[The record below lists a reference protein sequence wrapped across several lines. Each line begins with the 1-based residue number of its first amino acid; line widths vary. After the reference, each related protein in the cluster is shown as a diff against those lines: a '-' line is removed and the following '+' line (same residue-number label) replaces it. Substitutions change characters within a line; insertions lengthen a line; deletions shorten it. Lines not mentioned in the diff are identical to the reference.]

1 MVDGPKRRLPVVGSG
16 PTAGP
21 GAPSAPGTPSAP
33 GAAPPRGA
41 TGSPEKRRLPV
52 LQGGGGDDEGEERP
66 PWHWIALGTVAIF
79 IVWLPLAGLANTLL
93 RRMVERT
100 GDAAAE
106 GSVRLA
112 MVGLNAIAFALAGL
126 AGGYLV
132 GRFGGRA
139 GRREAAASGAV
150 VAALAWALALAEG
163 APAGALGWALLLV
176 VMVAIG
182 AAASYVGGRAGL
194 RARAGAPP
202 SS

>member
-16 PTAGP
+16 
-21 GAPSAPGTPSAP
+21 AP
-33 GAAPPRGA
+33 GAAPPGGG
-41 TGSPEKRRLPV
+41 TGGPEKRRLPV
-52 LQGGGGDDEGEERP
+52 LQSGGDDEGEERP
-66 PWHWIALGTVAIF
+66 PWHWIALGTVATF

-93 RRMVERT
+93 RRMLERT
-100 GDAAAE
+100 GDAAAQ
-106 GSVRLA
+106 GSVRFA
-112 MVGLNAIAFALAGL
+112 MVGLNAIAFALAGV

-150 VAALAWALALAEG
+150 VAALAWALALTEG
-163 APAGALGWALLLV
+163 APAGALVWALLLA

-182 AAASYVGGRAGL
+182 GASSYVGGRAGL
-194 RARAGAPP
+194 RARSAGAPR

>member
-21 GAPSAPGTPSAP
+21 GAPSAPGA
-33 GAAPPRGA
+33 GPPRGA

-52 LQGGGGDDEGEERP
+52 LQGGGDDDGEERP

-93 RRMVERT
+93 RRMIERT

-150 VAALAWALALAEG
+150 VAALAWTLALAEG

-182 AAASYVGGRAGL
+182 AAASYAGGRVGL

>member
-1 MVDGPKRRLPVVGSG
+1 MVDGPKRRLPVIGSG
-16 PTAGP
+16 APAGP
-21 GAPSAPGTPSAP
+21 ATPSAP

-41 TGSPEKRRLPV
+41 AGSPEKRRLPV
-52 LQGGGGDDEGEERP
+52 LQGSGDGEGEERP

-93 RRMVERT
+93 RRMIERT
-100 GDAAAE
+100 GDGEAQ

-112 MVGLNAIAFALAGL
+112 MVGLNAIAFALAGA

-182 AAASYVGGRAGL
+182 AAASYAGGLAGL

-202 SS
+202 SI

>member
-1 MVDGPKRRLPVVGSG
+1 MGDAPKRRLPVVGSG
-16 PTAGP
+16 AAGA
-21 GAPSAPGTPSAP
+21 APSGG
-33 GAAPPRGA
+33 GAAPPGGGA
-41 TGSPEKRRLPV
+41 AAPEKRKLPV
-52 LQGGGGDDEGEERP
+52 LQSSGDDEGEDRP

-79 IVWLPLAGLANTLL
+79 IAWLPLAGLVNTLL
-93 RRMVERT
+93 RKMIERT
-100 GDAAAE
+100 GDAGAE

-112 MVGLNAIAFALAGL
+112 MVGLNVIAFALAGV

-176 VMVAIG
+176 VVVTIG
-182 AAASYVGGRAGL
+182 SAASYAGGSAGL
-194 RARAGAPP
+194 RSRAAPGP
-202 SS
+202 PRSR

>member
-1 MVDGPKRRLPVVGSG
+1 MGDAPKRRLPVIGSG
-16 PTAGP
+16 A
-21 GAPSAPGTPSAP
+21 A
-33 GAAPPRGA
+33 GAAPPRGGVA
-41 TGSPEKRRLPV
+41 APEKRKLPV
-52 LQGGGGDDEGEERP
+52 LQSGGDDEGEDRP

-79 IVWLPLAGLANTLL
+79 IAWLPLAGLVNTLL
-93 RRMVERT
+93 RRMIERA
-100 GDAAAE
+100 GDAGAQ

-112 MVGLNAIAFALAGL
+112 MVGLNVIAFALAGV

-176 VMVAIG
+176 VVVTIG
-182 AAASYVGGRAGL
+182 SAASYAGGSAGL
-194 RARAGAPP
+194 RSRAASGPP
-202 SS
+202 RSR